1 MKYLYQPLTTT
12 ELVTRAQLIAVECR
26 NKDVFGMEPA
36 TSQNSAAPAC
46 VPANTLPSYEQQLAV
61 QRMRL
66 SSTESCATG
75 SDVGIQQIAAQL
87 QLKQR

>member
-1 MKYLYQPLTTT
+1 
-12 ELVTRAQLIAVECR
+12 VRAR
-26 NKDVFGMEPA
+26 R
-36 TSQNSAAPAC
+36 
-46 VPANTLPSYEQQLAV
+46 NTLPSYEQQLAV